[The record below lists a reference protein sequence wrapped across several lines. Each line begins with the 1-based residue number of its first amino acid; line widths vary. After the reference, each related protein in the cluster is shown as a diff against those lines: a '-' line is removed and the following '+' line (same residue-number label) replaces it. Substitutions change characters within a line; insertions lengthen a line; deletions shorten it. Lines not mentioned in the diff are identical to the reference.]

1 MHQRLIELGPAAT
14 EINPIVALAIL
25 LIALLLQGAV

>member
-14 EINPIVALAIL
+14 EIELCFVLAIL
-25 LIALLLQGAV
+25 LIALLLQGPE